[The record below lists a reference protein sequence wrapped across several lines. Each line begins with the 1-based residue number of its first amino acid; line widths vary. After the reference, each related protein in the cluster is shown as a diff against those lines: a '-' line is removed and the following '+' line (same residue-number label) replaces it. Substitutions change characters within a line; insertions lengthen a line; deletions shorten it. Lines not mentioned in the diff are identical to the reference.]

1 MLDILQDL
9 EAYSGAQHS
18 SVGVDDRLIAS
29 TCPPKLHADLERS
42 LKVVRQLLDGVRACG
57 RQYQEVHLEMD
68 RNLVLGYRFSD
79 DCTLLLLTRKGVNMA
94 LMNTAVRSVQ
104 QRVLEALAQM
114 GDTAATQQSALS
126 HADASALSDLMN
138 KLCDRLVDDLGSSG
152 AVSFY
157 RILNEWKRTH
167 GMDKYRLPDL
177 IKLLAAE
184 QKNHADRAE
193 FLHDAVAL
201 TRSLIQ
207 AR

>member
-1 MLDILQDL
+1 MLDILHDL

-18 SVGVDDRLIAS
+18 AVGVDDKLVAS
-29 TCPPKLHADLERS
+29 TCPPKLHTDLERS
-42 LKVVRQLLDGVRACG
+42 LKVVRQLLGAVQSCG
-57 RQYQEVHLEMD
+57 RPYQEVHLEMD

-104 QRVLEALAQM
+104 QRVLEALEQT
-114 GDTAATQQSALS
+114 GDSISGHQETLS
-126 HADASALSDLMN
+126 HADASALSHLMN

-157 RILNEWKRTH
+157 RILNDWKSTY

-207 AR
+207 AK